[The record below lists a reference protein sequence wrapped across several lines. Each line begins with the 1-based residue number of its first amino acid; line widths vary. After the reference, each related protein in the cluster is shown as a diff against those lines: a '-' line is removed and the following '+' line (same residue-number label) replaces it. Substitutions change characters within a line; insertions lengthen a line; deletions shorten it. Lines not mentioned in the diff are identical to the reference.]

1 MAGTDPDLIRLG
13 AAFRSLRKTRQL
25 TQEGLALR
33 SRLDRSFV
41 GQVERGEANISYLN
55 VLRVLKALRATW
67 TDLAVLLDES
77 SPE

>member
-41 GQVERGEANISYLN
+41 GQVERGEANVSYLN
-55 VLRVLKALRATW
+55 VLRLLKALRATW
-67 TDLAVLLDES
+67 ADLAALLDDPPRE
-77 SPE
+77 